1 MKENK
6 NTAMLKG
13 KTVVLGVT
21 GGIAAY
27 KSAALTSLSLIHIYV
42 NGYQTG
48 RHTGGYLPF
57 ELDITDAVHDG
68 ANELTVAVK
77 DRSDTSYH
85 AKGKQKLKAG
95 GMFYTAQSGIW
106 QTVWMEYVP
115 EVYIT
120 ELEGIPAVSYTH
132 LDVYKRQDKE
142 VS

>member
-1 MKENK
+1 M
-6 NTAMLKG
+6 
-13 KTVVLGVT
+13 
-21 GGIAAY
+21 
-27 KSAALTSLSLIHIYV
+27 YV

-120 ELEGIPAVSYTH
+120 ELEGIPDIDRNVVRICVHASEPEQKCRITVHKAAIYPG
-132 LDVYKRQDKE
+132 LQMDVQKMFLACLEYLRR
-142 VS
+142 